1 MFTWDK
7 GKLVRFYDDID
18 PNSSSS
24 SDDYRFTYDAYGRRL
39 SKVYEY
45 DPGPDYSGDFTTK
58 IETNYYYDHN
68 GRLVRE
74 TSDEDFT
81 ESASIYREL
90 IYLYDESGMVGVLY
104 NFNNISTKAYY
115 YHRNL
120 QGDVISI
127 FDQSGVRQAEY
138 AYDAYGN
145 CEIVYDASG
154 TDIANINPIR
164 YRGYY
169 YDRRTKLYYLNSR
182 YYNPEWRRFISPAD
196 VSKLNPSIVNGL
208 NLYCYSSNSP
218 ISIARSSSVVGSSG
232 IDGMTSLPAFFTMVD
247 NNYTAALNCLSV
259 KFPSQNW
266 VSLGIDFTAS
276 MTGAMSVLSWTLKN
290 PEFYDFWHSA
300 YGISKYEI
308 LSNLKSPLTKAASVI
323 SYGFVAYDTYTDVMG
338 HINAGDSWQ
347 TTTASGIVTASV
359 GTLNVLASANVGG
372 IIGARVGSAIGGVPG
387 FLIGTAAGVVV
398 GIVVNGIFYTE
409 INGKSI
415 AGHIEDGIE
424 WFLELIS

>member
-74 TSDEDFT
+74 TSVEYFT
-81 ESASIYREL
+81 QSASLYREL
-90 IYLYDESGMVGVLY
+90 IYLYDESGIIGVLY

-145 CEIVYDASG
+145 CEIIYDASG
-154 TDIANINPIR
+154 TDIAEINPIR

-182 YYNPEWRRFISPAD
+182 YYNPEWRRFISPD
-196 VSKLNPSIVNGL
+196 DTSYLDTESVNGL
-208 NLYCYSSNSP
+208 NLYCYCGNDPVNYADPSGHFMISTAVLIGTIIGAAVGIGGAFGIVAYNDYKDDGEAFNGSIKWYNYLGATILGGVIGAVIGGAIGYGVGYLAGGTYSNGLVAKAVKKGVKTFMSQTNKVNHVLGKTQHNLSGYTAKSMVKLMRKTLAKGTFEAYKTVNSMVLLSSNSQ
-218 ISIARSSSVVGSSG
+218 V
-232 IDGMTSLPAFFTMVD
+232 T
-247 NNYTAALNCLSV
+247 Y
-259 KFPSQNW
+259 
-266 VSLGIDFTAS
+266 
-276 MTGAMSVLSWTLKN
+276 
-290 PEFYDFWHSA
+290 
-300 YGISKYEI
+300 
-308 LSNLKSPLTKAASVI
+308 VI
-323 SYGFVAYDTYTDVMG
+323 
-338 HINAGDSWQ
+338 
-347 TTTASGIVTASV
+347 
-359 GTLNVLASANVGG
+359 
-372 IIGARVGSAIGGVPG
+372 
-387 FLIGTAAGVVV
+387 
-398 GIVVNGIFYTE
+398 
-409 INGKSI
+409 INGAI
-415 AGHIEDGIE
+415 M
-424 WFLELIS
+424 ISDMWIKTGG